1 MFVLSTET
9 GQVVAAASNEDS
21 LRTWARKAVENG
33 APGAEALRDG
43 IRISSVEWVGNPA
56 LVRKAPFD
64 GTYHI
69 FYDDCDVEY
78 RKTGKTFG
86 IKDEVVRIDGVAGD
100 DESPLLAWACSN
112 CGRVSQEDEPDDPGA
127 CPDCWFG
134 QYSDIP
140 PYRELLEEL
149 K

>member
-21 LRTWARKAVENG
+21 LRTWARKAVEDG
-33 APGAEALRDG
+33 APGAEVLREG

-56 LVRKAPFD
+56 LVRKNPFVRED
-64 GTYHI
+64 LL
-69 FYDDCDVEY
+69 YDDCDVEY
-78 RKTGKTFG
+78 KKTGKTFG

-100 DESPLLAWACSN
+100 DESPLMAWACSN
-112 CGRVSQEDEPDDPGA
+112 CGRVSQEDEPDDPGE
-127 CPDCWFG
+127 CQDCWFG
-134 QYSDIP
+134 RYSDIP